1 MRAAVRTPSRHL
13 STGYVCNVVAKL
25 TLVRNPAGDVE
36 FEQALN
42 SLVESGMRDP
52 AAVQEALRERY
63 PLAVVRPRELEA
75 ESAPTWYV
83 YREGRWT
90 RE

>member
-1 MRAAVRTPSRHL
+1 MRAHVRTCSRHARAI
-13 STGYVCNVVAKL
+13 YVRYVVAKL
-25 TLVRNPAGDVE
+25 TLVRNPAGDAE
-36 FEQALN
+36 FERALN
-42 SLVESGMRDP
+42 ELVASGMRDP
-52 AAVQEALRERY
+52 AAVQEALRRSY
-63 PLAVVRPRELEA
+63 PRAVVRPRELAA